1 MPQRRASLFLHIRL
15 REICHIQKRIL
26 QYVPP
31 HGTISARRRRL
42 EAPPSIYVHGSRVGG
57 ENAISCTAPSKKFGK
72 IERPDIFRIGGRR
85 RTLIYGQINYAAL
98 PTARRR
104 RPKSFAKLSLGC
116 VDAVMCPS
124 SSLCGNPLCHRRGE
138 KLSSRSPSPS
148 PKGRRRGHYLQ
159 NFSPRH
165 GHTTQPLRPLCHI
178 LREKREG
185 GGDVFYVQC
194 RRGSD
199 VIGGGSFFKKERYFL
214 AEDLG
219 KKPKKGFFL
228 VESPSALCRQEL

>member
-1 MPQRRASLFLHIRL
+1 MPHSKADTTVRTTSRYNI
-15 REICHIQKRIL
+15 
-26 QYVPP
+26 
-31 HGTISARRRRL
+31 G
-42 EAPPSIYVHGSRVGG
+42 APPPPRSPPFNIHGSRVGG

-104 RPKSFAKLSLGC
+104 RPKSFAKPSLGC

-124 SSLCGNPLCHRRGE
+124 SSLCGNPLCHRRGG

-185 GGDVFYVQC
+185 G
-194 RRGSD
+194 
-199 VIGGGSFFKKERYFL
+199 EMYFMYNVGEV
-214 AEDLG
+214 AT
-219 KKPKKGFFL
+219 
-228 VESPSALCRQEL
+228 S